1 MGIDY
6 LNSCMEKELDY
17 LKSVDRYRELKSSSG
32 IGISLLNEDLNK
44 LADRLSAEL
53 LSFNSISANETNN
66 LNLNDYLGI
75 GRTGVLDEHI
85 SDLALRFPIGSH
97 SSRLL
102 GGNHEIFEALE
113 NEVSN
118 HLNKDSALYFNSGFN
133 ANETLAN
140 LLSFEGVSF
149 FSDKLNHASIIDGI
163 RHSGFPKEKRQ
174 VFGHLDYNE
183 LESMLKASES
193 KCNVIFCE
201 AIYSMDGTKSDL
213 SRLSSLAKKYNGVV
227 IVDEAHSYG
236 VVGKEG
242 AGLYSQ
248 IKPSE
253 NFISVV
259 TCGKAV
265 ATSGAFIIG
274 NGILRDYLINKSR
287 HFIYTTAP
295 SPLVAAATLLSIKII
310 RRSDELRNRLET
322 IASSF
327 RDDLRKKQINIGNS
341 ESHILPIITGC
352 ELSANSLARKLLT
365 KKITCGA
372 IRPPTV
378 PQGESRVRIS
388 LHPGIGQNL
397 LGNIITTADAFA
409 KENSL

>member
-6 LNSCMEKELDY
+6 LNSCIEKELEY
-17 LKSVDRYRELKSSSG
+17 LKSVNRYRELKSSSG
-32 IGISLLNEDLNK
+32 IGIPLLNEELNI

-53 LSFNSISANETNN
+53 LSFNSLSTNETNN

-75 GRTGVLDEHI
+75 GRTGILDEQI

-102 GGNHEIFEALE
+102 GGNHQIFEALE
-113 NEVSN
+113 NEICN

-140 LLSFEGVSF
+140 LLSFEGISF
-149 FSDKLNHASIIDGI
+149 FSDQLNHASIIDGI
-163 RHSGFPKEKRQ
+163 RHSNIPKENRH
-174 VFGHLDYNE
+174 VFGHLDYDE
-183 LESMLKASES
+183 LESKLKESDS
-193 KCNVIFCE
+193 KCNIIFCE

-213 SRLSSLAKKYNGVV
+213 PRLKQLAENYNGVV

-248 IKPSE
+248 LEPSE

-265 ATSGAFIIG
+265 ATSGAFILG
-274 NGILRDYLINKSR
+274 NKILRDYLINKSR
-287 HFIYTTAP
+287 QFIYTTAP

-310 RRSDELRNRLET
+310 RRSNELRARLET
-322 IASSF
+322 VASSF
-327 RDDLRKKQINIGNS
+327 RNDLRKKQINIGNS

-352 ELSANSLARKLLT
+352 EVSANSLARKLLS

-378 PQGESRVRIS
+378 PQGESRIRIS
-388 LHPGIGQNL
+388 LHPGIGENQ
-397 LGNIITTADAFA
+397 LGNILKTADTFA
-409 KENSL
+409 RENSL